1 MIHTLLWNVTT
12 KVFHTVQCPFLPNTL
27 LLWWALRVFIV
38 TVIQLGKVSP
48 QEQIQSCRHDRWWAK
63 NPTKN
68 GGLTK
73 DINRGR
79 LILTCGIQSV
89 ESGHSIAVKHPKMAI
104 VTGEQAGFT
113 GGHNMV
119 AHNITTGGEGENK
132 ETSVSTFL
140 EALLKSANSTGGQ
153 LLSVRCL
160 FLPRVQQHQRPRD
173 TIEPPL
179 NIIVVPN
186 SASRQYRIRFFQFR
200 SSGEQKRQ
208 ICCLT
213 DYFD

>member
-1 MIHTLLWNVTT
+1 MQPPKSFTRSSVPFYLIHSSSDGLSESSLS
-12 KVFHTVQCPFLPNTL
+12 LSSSSG
-27 LLWWALRVFIV
+27 R
-38 TVIQLGKVSP
+38 SP
-48 QEQIQSCRHDRWWAK
+48 HRSRFNPADRTDGGQK
-63 NPTKN
+63 NKTKN
-68 GGLTK
+68 GGLAK

-79 LILTCGIQSV
+79 LVLTCGIQSV

-119 AHNITTGGEGENK
+119 AHNITTGGAGENK

-160 FLPRVQQHQRPRD
+160 FLPRVQQHQRPSD
-173 TIEPPL
+173 TIEAPL
-179 NIIVVPN
+179 NIIVEPN

-200 SSGEQKRQ
+200 SSDEQKRQ
-208 ICCLT
+208 IRCLT